1 MAWWKKTK
9 PTSEARQTAALET
22 IFAGLGAI
30 LAAGT
35 IGIILWKGV
44 TDTSGKPAVE
54 ARVTRVEAQGSV
66 YLAEI
71 EVFNSGD
78 AAAAGLEVEGALERD
93 GVTLET
99 ATTTFDYLPSQSRR
113 QGGLYFSE
121 DPGSGTLTV
130 VPKSYTTP

>member
-1 MAWWKKTK
+1 MAWWKKTQ
-9 PTSEARQTAALET
+9 PASEARKTAALET
-22 IFAGLGAI
+22 IFAALGAI

-44 TDTSGKPAVE
+44 TGTGGKPAVE
-54 ARVTRVEAQGSV
+54 ARMTEVEAQGSV

-78 AAAAGLEVEGALERD
+78 AAVAGLEVEGTLERD
-93 GVTLET
+93 GATVET
-99 ATTTFDYLPSQSRR
+99 ATTTFDYLPSRSRR

-121 DPGSGTLTV
+121 DPASGTLIV